1 MLIGESDIRRDR
13 HAALYLIT
21 FIFYGF
27 TEYMMYIYNI
37 IVQHVY
43 TVTLCTFRC
52 CFQQAS
58 CGATFFFQR
67 CLRPAIWGAALS
79 SLHCEEYATWYCSE
93 YEDMFPSLLLGLHRP
108 MTFSSLSPWPNFAF
122 GPVGFGRTWLNNWIW
137 LKPPQFQLFR
147 VLRFLNVPEENVS
160 SDEELYTPFERC
172 NMSAPP
178 VLQDSHSLR
187 CCKDLLEMPVYNGA
201 LCCTNLSV
209 TSLSLSLQ
217 DRTRRTYGPIV
228 PLILGSTSEQR
239 TSIHKSV

>member
-1 MLIGESDIRRDR
+1 MLFSTSFLWCNLFFSEMPAARNLRCSLILPALWRIRNLILQWIRR
-13 HAALYLIT
+13 HVS
-21 FIFYGF
+21 F
-27 TEYMMYIYNI
+27 TSIRTTPT
-37 IVQHVY
+37 HDFLF
-43 TVTLCTFRC
+43 TLPLAWLR
-52 CFQQAS
+52 
-58 CGATFFFQR
+58 
-67 CLRPAIWGAALS
+67 LRPCRVWPDMTEQLNLVEASTVPTLS
-79 SLHCEEYATWYCSE
+79 CAQ
-93 YEDMFPSLLLGLHRP
+93 
-108 MTFSSLSPWPNFAF
+108 
-122 GPVGFGRTWLNNWIW
+122 V
-137 LKPPQFQLFR
+137 
-147 VLRFLNVPEENVS
+147 LNVPEENVS

>member
-1 MLIGESDIRRDR
+1 MLFSTSV
-13 HAALYLIT
+13 LWCNL
-21 FIFYGF
+21 
-27 TEYMMYIYNI
+27 
-37 IVQHVY
+37 
-43 TVTLCTFRC
+43 L
-52 CFQQAS
+52 
-58 CGATFFFQR
+58 FQR
-67 CLRPAIWGAALS
+67 WLRPAIWGAAS
-79 SLHCEEYATWYCSE
+79 SFLGCEEYATWYCSE
-93 YEDMFPSLLLGLHRP
+93 NEDMFPPLPPGLDRP

-147 VLRFLNVPEENVS
+147 VPRFLNVPEENMS
-160 SDEELYTPFERC
+160 SDEEFYAPFERYST
-172 NMSAPP
+172 SAPA
-178 VLQDSHSLR
+178 VLQDSHSFR
-187 CCKDLLEMPVYNGA
+187 CCKDLLEMPVYHAA